1 MTKSHP
7 FRNLTP
13 LLIAAIAILIAFT
26 RAHAAT
32 AATTASPVVSIAA
45 DPNPGAIAAHGL
57 AKLELAL
64 RAKGV
69 PFERTASPAAAQGR
83 FVIVAGLLTGTSPAA
98 ALAKTLPKPLS
109 QTPESLVV
117 HKLAGS
123 PKPTWLLAGAD
134 ERGLMYALLDA
145 ADRVGWA
152 ASPDAPLAELRDAA
166 ETPNIAERA
175 LSMYTMNRAY
185 WESRFYD
192 EAYWTRY
199 LDLLAQNRFNS
210 LVVICGY
217 ENGGFLAPA
226 YPYFFDVEPFPGVR
240 MVGLSAAGQQRN
252 LAALK
257 RLIAL
262 AHARGIRF
270 TLGLWDHIYRGGVQG
285 GGVPGAGDATQ
296 TPTPGL
302 VWGVTADNLS
312 PYTQA
317 ALTKLVRLVPELDAI
332 QFRMHDESG
341 LKKSEQEGFWRDV
354 FTMMKK
360 EAPHLLIDARAK
372 GLPDSVI
379 QTGLDVGVK
388 LRVNTKYWM
397 EQMGYPFHPTH
408 INTQNQ
414 RDRRHS
420 YADMLSYPQKFK
432 MHWQLWNG
440 GTARIL
446 LWGAPAY
453 AARFAESCKLYGGD
467 SFDVLE
473 PLATKMEAQ
482 PHDMKPFDLLNP
494 AARYTDYEFERYWHF
509 FQSFG
514 RIGYNPDTPPEVFS
528 HVFEKR
534 FGKDAA
540 PSLEAALH
548 QASWVLP
555 RIIAACYPY
564 SHFPT
569 TRGWAEKQRL
579 GDLPAYAKA
588 EGSDIQQFESFDDEA
603 KLLLEGGETARLRP
617 QQTALWFTLTAA
629 AINTQVTEAE
639 QKIGDHK
646 NIEFASTVVD
656 LKILANLAL
665 FHARRIPAAVSYR
678 LYERTKDPAALAE
691 AIKHERNA
699 TAAWRALVNAA
710 GDTYAPD
717 LMLGV
722 RGAGL
727 CGHWRDELAKL
738 EQGLTALEAAHVK
751 AATKQPAKPAPR
763 YQVAAPG
770 DPAPQVTHRAVTSAP
785 AGQPLTLN
793 AKVTSPNGVKW
804 VRLRYRAV
812 NQTLDFATLEMKP
825 TAEPGRYETTV
836 PAAQIDPK
844 FDFMYFIE
852 AMDKTGHGRIYPDLN
867 KETPYIIVKLQR

>member
-1 MTKSHP
+1 MELGQSLRRMDP
-7 FRNLTP
+7 VGP
-13 LLIAAIAILIAFT
+13 L
-26 RAHAAT
+26 
-32 AATTASPVVSIAA
+32 
-45 DPNPGAIAAHGL
+45 
-57 AKLELAL
+57 
-64 RAKGV
+64 
-69 PFERTASPAAAQGR
+69 
-83 FVIVAGLLTGTSPAA
+83 
-98 ALAKTLPKPLS
+98 
-109 QTPESLVV
+109 
-117 HKLAGS
+117 
-123 PKPTWLLAGAD
+123 
-134 ERGLMYALLDA
+134 
-145 ADRVGWA
+145 
-152 ASPDAPLAELRDAA
+152 
-166 ETPNIAERA
+166 
-175 LSMYTMNRAY
+175 
-185 WESRFYD
+185 
-192 EAYWTRY
+192 
-199 LDLLAQNRFNS
+199 
-210 LVVICGY
+210 
-217 ENGGFLAPA
+217 
-226 YPYFFDVEPFPGVR
+226 
-240 MVGLSAAGQQRN
+240 
-252 LAALK
+252 
-257 RLIAL
+257 
-262 AHARGIRF
+262 
-270 TLGLWDHIYRGGVQG
+270 
-285 GGVPGAGDATQ
+285 
-296 TPTPGL
+296 
-302 VWGVTADNLS
+302 
-312 PYTQA
+312 
-317 ALTKLVRLVPELDAI
+317 
-332 QFRMHDESG
+332 
-341 LKKSEQEGFWRDV
+341 
-354 FTMMKK
+354 
-360 EAPHLLIDARAK
+360 
-372 GLPDSVI
+372 
-379 QTGLDVGVK
+379 
-388 LRVNTKYWM
+388 
-397 EQMGYPFHPTH
+397 
-408 INTQNQ
+408 
-414 RDRRHS
+414 
-420 YADMLSYPQKFK
+420 
-432 MHWQLWNG
+432 
-440 GTARIL
+440 RI
-446 LWGAPAY
+446 
-453 AARFAESCKLYGGD
+453 
-467 SFDVLE
+467 
-473 PLATKMEAQ
+473 
-482 PHDMKPFDLLNP
+482 DLLNP

-770 DPAPQVTHRAVTSAP
+770 DPHNVPM
-785 AGQPLTLN
+785 
-793 AKVTSPNGVKW
+793 
-804 VRLRYRAV
+804 
-812 NQTLDFATLEMKP
+812 MK
-825 TAEPGRYETTV
+825 G
-836 PAAQIDPK
+836 
-844 FDFMYFIE
+844 
-852 AMDKTGHGRIYPDLN
+852 
-867 KETPYIIVKLQR
+867 